1 MIDPELGSELMVC
14 LYPVSSCRDSWQCH
28 SSTRSTLLQPLL
40 SSPMGSLSANGG
52 HTLFIP
58 VKSFVFQSSSIFC
71 FWRTQLT
78 VQFTGVSGKC
88 QKAQQVFFFF
98 FVMHHFYIKQEY
110 NQKPI
115 PYVNLWSRAQLYRPS
130 ENASL
135 TSLS

>member
-14 LYPVSSCRDSWQCH
+14 LYPVSFCRDSWQCH

-40 SSPMGSLSANGG
+40 PSSPVGSFSANGG
-52 HTLFIP
+52 QTLFIP
-58 VKSFVFQSSSIFC
+58 VKSFVFQPSSIFC
-71 FWRTQLT
+71 FWRTQVT

-88 QKAQQVFFFF
+88 QKAQQVFFF
-98 FVMHHFYIKQEY
+98 VMLHFYIKQEY

-115 PYVNLWSRAQLYRPS
+115 PYVTFRSRAQLYRPS

-135 TSLS
+135 TCLS